1 MAIKPGAMLSDE
13 QRNAFTVAYRLYER
27 FHAMDGTPEDW
38 LAFVEEYGRAGEEL
52 GDSILARFLLMAV
65 LDTLETTQKER
76 EREERENPAPEQT
89 VMTDADGKPV
99 VW

>member
-1 MAIKPGAMLSDE
+1 MAIKPATLSDE
-13 QRNAFTVAYRLYER
+13 QRSAFTAAYRLYER

-65 LDTLETTQKER
+65 LDALEATQKER
-76 EREERENPAPEQT
+76 EKAKREAPEQM
-89 VMTDADGKPV
+89 VMTDEDGRPV
-99 VW
+99 TF